1 MSNFF
6 DRMFGRKSEGSSSK
20 AKDRLQFV
28 LVHDR
33 INLPPERLQE
43 MKEEILAVISKYVT
57 VDRNSVDIALEQRDR
72 NNSKLVAEIPVAQRR
87 GVHTPVKEDGVDN
100 ADLEAKQ
107 GQQTSKSDA
116 ATSNDASSAEKT
128 SDKVEDTKDKQPK
141 DSAEKTSEN
150 AVKDASDNDDK
161 VSSKKQASSEAKD
174 SPSASTDDKADN
186 SSDDKADDNLKTQK
200 KLLLMLK
207 TQKKTTLT
215 KVPKISHKRG
225 VSFALPL

>member
-107 GQQTSKSDA
+107 GQQISKSDA

-186 SSDDKADDNLKTQK
+186 SSDDKADDNLKNTREDD
-200 KLLLMLK
+200 
-207 TQKKTTLT
+207 TDEST
-215 KVPKISHKRG
+215 KDKS
-225 VSFALPL
+225 